1 MNLTKWDSVSKRMKL
16 AARQEL
22 KNNTDGMCLLTFTVI
37 CNADGE
43 PIVWLAPVTR
53 RIEPSRTAAKVLL
66 ETMMVE
72 DVDI

>member
-1 MNLTKWDSVSKRMKL
+1 MASKWTSLQKRAEL

-22 KNNTDGMCLLTFTVI
+22 RNNTDGMCLLTLSILCDST
-37 CNADGE
+37 GE

-53 RIEPSRTAAKVLL
+53 RIEPSKTAAKVLL
-66 ETMMVE
+66 EAVAN